1 MTFEKN
7 KFQIKNAADL
17 TAVGGTLSKVIARS
31 TPPVVNYLPATNTNP
46 KGGRVHS
53 FTFGGIVA
61 LRRLSVKGEKP

>member
-31 TPPVVNYLPATNTNP
+31 TPPVVNYLPVTQKTQ
-46 KGGRVHS
+46 KGDACTALLS
-53 FTFGGIVA
+53 GG
-61 LRRLSVKGEKP
+61 L